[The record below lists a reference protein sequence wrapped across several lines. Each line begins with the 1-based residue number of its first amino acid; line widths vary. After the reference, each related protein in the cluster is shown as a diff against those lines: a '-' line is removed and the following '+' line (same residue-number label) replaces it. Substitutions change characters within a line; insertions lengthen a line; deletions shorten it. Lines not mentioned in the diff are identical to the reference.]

1 MDIPPDTMT
10 VIKNQPP
17 AYTKEGN
24 DWEKQEQATKE
35 PPLVDMPRPQD
46 WFMPRLN
53 THTHII

>member
-53 THTHII
+53 THT